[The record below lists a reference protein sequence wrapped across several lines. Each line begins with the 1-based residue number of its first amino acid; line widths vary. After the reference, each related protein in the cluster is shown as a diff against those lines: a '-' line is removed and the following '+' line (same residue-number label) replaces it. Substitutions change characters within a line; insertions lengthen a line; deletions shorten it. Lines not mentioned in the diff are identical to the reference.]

1 MCNAIITPFG
11 WYKSSKALVSSGLG
25 PGLNVVKPSYQLR
38 HFVFWHHWKTC
49 RLLLSQYHV
58 CSRTLVLIGYSGQNI
73 PDAFTCLFINYNL
86 YNVTSS
92 PFTILLS
99 KEHTQ
104 TTLKLNRVHKKLHRF
119 MTTNLHSPDNR
130 IQNLQYLK
138 LQTAII
144 FHPLICTWTK
154 NSVHTVQNVKIGRT
168 WKRHMKFWTE
178 MFHSTKIIHPHTH
191 FTISKAKRK
200 EMYKKWPS
208 INCSANQC
216 IVVPSVS
223 N

>member
-25 PGLNVVKPSYQLR
+25 PGLNIVDKPGYQLR
-38 HFVFWHHWKTC
+38 HFVFRHHWKTC
-49 RLLLSQYHV
+49 RLLLNQYHV

-92 PFTILLS
+92 PFTILMS
-99 KEHTQ
+99 KEYTQ

-168 WKRHMKFWTE
+168 WKRHMKFWTGNVSLNKNHRSTHP
-178 MFHSTKIIHPHTH
+178 FHNIK
-191 FTISKAKRK
+191 SKK
-200 EMYKKWPS
+200 ER
-208 INCSANQC
+208 N
-216 IVVPSVS
+216 V
-223 N
+223 